1 MKKYLS
7 LLLLLLPTM
16 VFAHGSHGSGFMAGF
31 THPILGIDHNV
42 ALLGTG
48 FLGYLLNQKQWFL
61 YPLAFILLMAIGG
74 YLGIGQEAT
83 VAIEKFIAFTS
94 IFIGLTIGFRF
105 QFNKIVGIGLMGLF
119 GFAHGFAHGAEMPE
133 DTTAVQYI
141 SGFVVGAILLAV
153 IGWGIANLV
162 NRQSNT
168 QRLITFLGGIL
179 AGAGLIFLI

>member
-1 MKKYLS
+1 
-7 LLLLLLPTM
+7 
-16 VFAHGSHGSGFMAGF
+16 
-31 THPILGIDHNV
+31 
-42 ALLGTG
+42 
-48 FLGYLLNQKQWFL
+48 
-61 YPLAFILLMAIGG
+61 
-74 YLGIGQEAT
+74 
-83 VAIEKFIAFTS
+83 
-94 IFIGLTIGFRF
+94 
-105 QFNKIVGIGLMGLF
+105 
-119 GFAHGFAHGAEMPE
+119 MPE